1 MYEELRER
9 NLINKH
15 FFGPFYTT
23 VDEQELVT
31 FRESAEKFLSKVE
44 GYRSKKL
51 YKHSTC
57 TGGVVHLF

>member
-9 NLINKH
+9 NLIHKH
-15 FFGPFYTT
+15 FFGPYYTIG
-23 VDEQELVT
+23 DKQELVT
-31 FRESAEKFLSKVE
+31 FRESAEEFLSKVE
-44 GYRSKKL
+44 GYRSKEL